1 MSTVL
6 ADLAAVITARSGADP
21 ASSYTAKL
29 LGDSEF
35 NQRKIM
41 EEAFEVCL
49 ELNRPAVD
57 PVLAANEAAD
67 LVYHLMVGLAGA
79 GIEPTAFLSVLEGRR
94 S

>member
-1 MSTVL
+1 MSTIL
-6 ADLAAVITARSGADP
+6 DDLAAVITARSDADP
-21 ASSYTAKL
+21 TSSYTAKL
-29 LGDSEF
+29 LGDPEF

-57 PVLAANEAAD
+57 PILAANEAAD